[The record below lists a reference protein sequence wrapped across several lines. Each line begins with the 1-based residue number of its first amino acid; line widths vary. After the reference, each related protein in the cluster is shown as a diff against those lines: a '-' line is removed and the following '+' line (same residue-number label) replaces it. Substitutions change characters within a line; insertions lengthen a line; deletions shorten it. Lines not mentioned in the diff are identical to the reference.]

1 MKGKVQRPGALPMA
15 FGLVESDEAE
25 RSACHRF
32 AYSMRDLTKALDF
45 VHGMRICSYELLL
58 IS

>member
-1 MKGKVQRPGALPMA
+1 MA